1 MQKFK
6 YANNKEFLEA
16 FGEKLAEA
24 QQMYAKRQLSVVQIM
39 RIYISIAEC
48 KRVVYSDDYEEILFP
63 DYKTQKYVSGAEAI
77 RKIVSLVG
85 QMFFLNA
92 RASDADLRTLIQGDF
107 CHDETVLQAIPA
119 PSNLLSMKDGKIYD
133 MFKQD
138 YVAYDPTLHYDMS
151 YDVDPLADI
160 DTSSNYYQAVNL
172 LLESWGQY
180 DKNRIKHLKLVTY
193 LALLGYGAESIIF
206 LIGEGGNGKSTF
218 IRMLSK
224 LVSNKFSQALE
235 LHHIGKDDK
244 FALVKPTTR
253 LMYGTE
259 LPVGYIFNKT
269 ATSRL
274 KALAVS
280 EDVQVSIKYKDAA
293 SYSNDGLKIQATNS
307 LPSFEA
313 DLGAPIDD
321 RLLVLDFG
329 SVNHRNVS
337 PIQEKISKLTGKSI
351 SDLVSDKNFLD
362 MLALIALKEFK
373 FSSKL
378 EVLNY
383 VRSIRA
389 SLRSDYARLQNVN
402 GDAITSFFN
411 TLVKEGLFTQ
421 PYVPM
426 VFLLN
431 EFLKDNSMYKIEK
444 RGFYT
449 RIQALLA
456 SHGLEMS
463 SKRVTPLSLK
473 LHECNVREFLGGED
487 VSQCPRYSKEYE
499 VLRTKTYSVYNPN
512 ATSLLYTLSQKFSE
526 LQLKHIM
533 STLAICENIDIDQLY
548 QYSQSQLSDIYEKHK
563 DSINM
568 YDLPNM

>member
-1 MQKFK
+1 MPKFK
-6 YANNKEFLEA
+6 YANNEEFLEA
-16 FGEKLAEA
+16 LGEQIAED
-24 QQMYAKRQLSVVQIM
+24 QQSFAKRQLNVVQIVDA
-39 RIYISIAEC
+39 YIRVAEC
-48 KRVVYSDDYEEILFP
+48 KHVTYSKDHDEVLLP
-63 DYKTQKYVSGAEAI
+63 DYDAQVYTTGIDSL
-77 RKIVSLVG
+77 RKIISLIG
-85 QMFFLNA
+85 QTFRLSA
-92 RASDADLRTLIQGDF
+92 RASDPELRTLLKADF
-107 CHDETVLQAIPA
+107 CNKSLVMQSIPA
-119 PSNLLSMKDGKIYD
+119 PSNLLSMKGGKIYD

-138 YVAYDPTLHYDMS
+138 YVTYDPKFHYDMS
-151 YDVDPLADI
+151 YDVDPLAKI
-160 DTSSNYYQAVNL
+160 DTSSEYYQAVNL

-180 DKNRIKHLKLVTY
+180 DEKRISHLKLITY

-218 IRMLSK
+218 IRMLSN
-224 LVSNKFSQALE
+224 LISDKFSQSLE

-313 DLGAPIDD
+313 DHGAPIDD

-329 SVNHRNVS
+329 SVNHRKAS

-351 SDLVSDKNFLD
+351 FDLVSDKNFLD

-389 SLRSDYARLQNVN
+389 SLKSDYARLQNVN

-411 TLVKEGLFTQ
+411 TLVNEGLFTQ

-426 VFLLN
+426 SFLFY

-444 RGFYT
+444 RGFYN
-449 RIQALLA
+449 RIQSLIE

-463 SKRVTPLSLK
+463 NKRVAPRSLE

-487 VSQCPRYSKEYE
+487 VSQCPRYSKEYD
-499 VLRTKTYSVYNPN
+499 VVRTKTYSVYNPN
-512 ATSLLYTLSQKFSE
+512 ATSLLYTLSKNFSE

-533 STLAICENIDIDQLY
+533 SMLAICENIEIDQLY

-563 DSINM
+563 DSIDM
-568 YDLPNM
+568 DDLPNM